1 MFEINVT
8 DIVQTF
14 QSADYYNVIYNMITT
29 TYLDLLVFTIGISFY
44 ALFIWLFYRNL
55 SKRDLFK
62 LDLKKY
68 DLPEVNHKGLKKT
81 GSVFLYILEYGIAFP
96 FYVVFWFAI
105 LTLFMFVLTENI
117 TVRQVALISM
127 ALVSTVRIT
136 SYLKEDLSR
145 DLAKLVPLALL
156 AIFLSDPNFFSLDL
170 LTLRLKLVPSLGWE
184 FLYFLSF
191 SILLEWVL
199 RILYSIKRASGREP
213 TSTETKE

>member
-1 MFEINVT
+1 MLEINIT

-14 QSADYYNVIYNMITT
+14 QSVDYFKVIYSMMTT
-29 TYLDLLVFTIGISFY
+29 TYPELLIFTIGIFFY
-44 ALFIWLFYRNL
+44 AVFVWFFYINL

-62 LDLKKY
+62 LDLSKH
-68 DLPEVNHKGLKKT
+68 DFPEVKHKGLKKA
-81 GSVFLYILEYGIAFP
+81 GSVFLYILKYGIAFP
-96 FYVVFWFAI
+96 FYVAFWFAV
-105 LTLFMFVLTENI
+105 LTLFLFVMTKNV

-127 ALVSTVRIT
+127 ALVSAVRIT

-170 LTLRLKLVPSLGWE
+170 LINRLKTVPSLSWE
-184 FLYFLSF
+184 LLYFLSF

-199 RILYSIKRASGREP
+199 RILCSIKGMCSRKLIPA
-213 TSTETKE
+213 ETQ